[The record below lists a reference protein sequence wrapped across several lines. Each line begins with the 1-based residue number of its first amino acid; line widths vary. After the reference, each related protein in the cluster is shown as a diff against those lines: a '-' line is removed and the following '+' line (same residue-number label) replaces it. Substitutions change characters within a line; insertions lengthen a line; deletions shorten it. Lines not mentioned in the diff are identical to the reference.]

1 MNNMAAASTADRKV
15 ALRNGIK
22 EISNA
27 MLQIESQREHMKEVV
42 KNLSEEYEIDKAVI
56 NQLAKIYHKQNASEV
71 QAKAETIIEEYE
83 ALFG

>member
-1 MNNMAAASTADRKV
+1 MAAASTADRKV

-42 KNLSEEYEIDKAVI
+42 KNLSEEYEIDKAVV

>member
-1 MNNMAAASTADRKV
+1 MAAASTADRKV